1 MLRILHRVNSKKELL
16 NTPREF
22 GVEIDIRSN
31 KENLYL
37 HHDPFMNGEDLKGW
51 LEGYNHSGLIL
62 NGISALTYVY
72 ALKFGDLSVLYPVA
86 GLSYIWI
93 SIISMKYLG
102 EKMNGYKW
110 LGVSLIVLGVV
121 YWYWCLR

>member
-1 MLRILHRVNSKKELL
+1 MNSSTLMGMGIILVGSLIGSYGMLHIKYASKEIGEGIKKLFL
-16 NTPREF
+16 N
-22 GVEIDIRSN
+22 
-31 KENLYL
+31 KYLY
-37 HHDPFMNGEDLKGW
+37 
-51 LEGYNHSGLIL
+51 SGLIL

-121 YWYWCLR
+121 FIGIGA